1 VPTGGIPNP
10 AQPAEPAASAL
21 GGREPPGWHPYT
33 GAPVSACRISA
44 GVRRGERG
52 NRSEAVERRTS
63 MGRIEPI
70 TRFVALL
77 FEREPVS

>member
-1 VPTGGIPNP
+1 MVPGLVFILPGLSV
-10 AQPAEPAASAL
+10 PAESPPASV
-21 GGREPPGWHPYT
+21 G
-33 GAPVSACRISA
+33 
-44 GVRRGERG
+44 GERG

-70 TRFVALL
+70 TRLVALL